1 MPGGHESTRLER
13 LGEIAGHLRRAFVV
27 PETQEP
33 KLTDLLFAL
42 ENPAVRAAYRDIRF
56 VRRAQQE
63 RLGRV
68 LARHAANEG

>member
-1 MPGGHESTRLER
+1 
-13 LGEIAGHLRRAFVV
+13 LRRAFVV

-33 KLTDLLFAL
+33 KIIDLLFAL

-56 VRRAQQE
+56 VRHAQQE